1 MAVTQAVLHRLST
14 ADVDREVSAIELGG
28 GAMYADVGASHVA
41 SR

>member
-1 MAVTQAVLHRLST
+1 MAVTPAVLHRLST

-28 GAMYADVGASHVA
+28 GAMYAAVGASHVA